1 MATVNKRINISLSK
15 GVRSIL
21 YRLAVRDAVPRAT
34 KARHLLEQALEWEE
48 DAVFDSLASKREQN
62 GSRFVSHQAAWR

>member
-48 DAVFDSLASKREQN
+48 DMVWDAVASEREQN
-62 GSRFVSHQAAWR
+62 ERHFVSHQAAWR